1 MFSWAYK
8 TSSTPFISYGLNNKN
23 IHDMYFL
30 SKPFLQNIKHLHV
43 LYFTWFLDLIIHI
56 LYQARKSN
64 LFQRFNPTA
73 PRYIKIP
80 SLPWDDSIFWGLNIV
95 SVMLSSKLIIMY
107 AYSVFIFKVMHHVVH
122 TDAGNSHLTLTSDNK
137 YNVIYRY
144 YHKCHSLFC
153 HMTSNMA

>member
-1 MFSWAYK
+1 M
-8 TSSTPFISYGLNNKN
+8 
-23 IHDMYFL
+23 
-30 SKPFLQNIKHLHV
+30 
-43 LYFTWFLDLIIHI
+43 
-56 LYQARKSN
+56 YQARKSY

-73 PRYIKIP
+73 PRYIKMP
-80 SLPWDDSIFWGLNIV
+80 SLPWDDSIFSGLNIV

-144 YHKCHSLFC
+144 NHKCHSLFC
-153 HMTSNMA
+153 HMTFNMA